1 MKAILVTTVAAVSL
15 SLGVGIGIAAK
26 LTGAGIYILSGKSDR
41 EAGLAALSEAER
53 LAGKGS
59 SELIAIGRVYYLSGD
74 KVRSAALFDRARGGK
89 QSAGDYQLIAEVY
102 AEAGDTA
109 KAEENYGKMLVLDPE
124 DDSQLA
130 EVGAWYI
137 RIGQRAKGEQ
147 YLAKAFQK
155 GPHDPLH
162 YVRAAEGLLGVPLGR

>member
-1 MKAILVTTVAAVSL
+1 MKTILVTAVAAVSL
-15 SLGVGIGIAAK
+15 SLGVGIGMAAK
-26 LTGAGIYILSGKSDR
+26 LTGAGITVISGKSDR
-41 EAGLAALSEAER
+41 EAGLAALTEAER

-59 SELIAIGRVYYLSGD
+59 WELIAVGRVYYLSGD
-74 KVRSAALFDRARGGK
+74 KVRGAALFDRATAGK
-89 QSAGDYQLIAEVY
+89 QSAGDYQRIAEVY
-102 AEAGDTA
+102 ADAGDTA
-109 KAEENYGKMLVLDPE
+109 KAEESYGKMLVLDPE

-137 RIGQRAKGEQ
+137 RIGQRDKGEQ

-162 YVRAAEGLLGVPLGR
+162 YVLAAEGLLGVSLGH

>member
-1 MKAILVTTVAAVSL
+1 MKAILVTTVAAASL
-15 SLGVGIGIAAK
+15 SLGVGTGIAAK
-26 LTGAGIYILSGKSDR
+26 LTGAGIYVMSGKSDR
-41 EAGLAALSEAER
+41 EAGLAALTEAER

-59 SELIAIGRVYYLSGD
+59 WELIAVGRVYYLSGD
-74 KVRSAALFDRARGGK
+74 KVRGAALFDRATSGK

-102 AEAGDTA
+102 ADAGDTA
-109 KAEENYGKMLVLDPE
+109 KAEENYGKMLVLDPA

-147 YLAKAFQK
+147 YLARAFQK
-155 GPHDPLH
+155 GPHDPSH